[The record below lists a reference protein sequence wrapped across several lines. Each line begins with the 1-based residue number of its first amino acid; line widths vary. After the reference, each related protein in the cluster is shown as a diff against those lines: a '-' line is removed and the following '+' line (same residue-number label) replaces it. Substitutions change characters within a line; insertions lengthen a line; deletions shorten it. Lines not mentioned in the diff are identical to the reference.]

1 MATATELFPLGIAT
15 GRAHCNRLRERDE
28 LSGNIHE
35 GVHTRIWARRR
46 IGKTSL
52 IEQVVRDLAPD
63 VVTARLDLL
72 VIHDVNAF
80 ETRLRAAVEQ
90 AGACLPRKQT
100 STSLSYE
107 EQAPRARQLA
117 RAFSAFKPEL
127 SLGAFGLRLK
137 LAAPSR
143 ADEGIV
149 EMLLALDDAA
159 GAYGRRVA
167 FVLDEFQQ
175 LSELQNGAPRSLEG
189 AVRHAVERARNVT
202 YVFAGSR
209 KHLLASMFEDEERP
223 LYRLCR
229 KMTLERIGAGDYGH
243 FLLRAGR
250 SRWRRR
256 VPDEA
261 IDRILTL
268 TNRHPHYVNALCG
281 PLWRADAT
289 PTADTVEAMWARLVA
304 EEGGVAAGR
313 VARLAPS
320 QRALLRGIAEAE
332 HGVAHPT
339 SHDFLGRLRLPVST
353 GVRARDALERDDLIQ
368 REDDG
373 RWVLVDPAMAAWLR
387 QL

>member
-1 MATATELFPLGIAT
+1 MASAAELFPLGVAT
-15 GRAHCNRLRERDE
+15 GRAHCNRLREREE
-28 LSGNIHE
+28 LSGNVRD
-35 GVHTRIWARRR
+35 GVHTWIWARRR

-63 VVTARLDLL
+63 IVTARLDLL
-72 VIHDVNAF
+72 VVHDANAF
-80 ETRLRAAVEQ
+80 ETRLRVALEQ
-90 AGACLPRKQT
+90 AGSHLPPRRQT
-100 STSLSYE
+100 STSK
-107 EQAPRARQLA
+107 LA

-137 LAAPSR
+137 LATPSQ
-143 ADEGIV
+143 AGEGIV

-209 KHLLASMFEDEERP
+209 KHLLAPMFEDEERP

-229 KMTLERIGAGDYGH
+229 KMTLERIGAEDYRN
-243 FLLRAGR
+243 FLLGAGR
-250 SRWRRR
+250 TRWRRR

-268 TNRHPHYVNALCG
+268 TSRHPHYVNALCA
-281 PLWRADAT
+281 PLWRADAA
-289 PTADTVEAMWARLVA
+289 PTTDDVEAMWARLVA

-332 HGVAHPT
+332 HGVQHPT
-339 SHDFLGRLRLPVST
+339 SHGFLSKLRLPVST

-368 REDDG
+368 REEDG

-387 QL
+387 QV

>member
-1 MATATELFPLGIAT
+1 MASAADLFPLGVAT
-15 GRAHCNRLRERDE
+15 GAAHCNRLREREE
-28 LSGNIHE
+28 LSGHVRE
-35 GVHTRIWARRR
+35 GVHTWIWARRR

-52 IEQVVRDLAPD
+52 IEQVLRDLAPD

-72 VIHDVNAF
+72 VIHDANAF
-80 ETRLRAAVEQ
+80 ETRLRVALERAA
-90 AGACLPRKQT
+90 ARLPRRRQT
-100 STSLSYE
+100 ATSKLVE
-107 EQAPRARQLA
+107 
-117 RAFSAFKPEL
+117 AFAAFKPEL

-137 LAAPSR
+137 LAAPSQ
-143 ADEGIV
+143 AGEGVV

-229 KMTLERIGAGDYGH
+229 KMTLERIDAEDYRD
-243 FLLRAGR
+243 FLVRAGR
-250 SRWRRR
+250 TRWRRR

-268 TNRHPHYVNALCG
+268 TNRHPHYVNALCA
-281 PLWRADAT
+281 PLWRADTA
-289 PTADTVEAMWARLVA
+289 PTAASVEAIWARLVA

-320 QRALLRGIAEAE
+320 QRALLRGIAESE
-332 HGVAHPT
+332 DGVPHPT
-339 SHDFLGRLRLPVST
+339 SHGFLGRLRLPVST

-368 REDDG
+368 READG
-373 RWVLVDPAMAAWLR
+373 RWALVDPAMAAWLR

>member
-1 MATATELFPLGIAT
+1 MATAAELFPLGVAT
-15 GRAHCNRLRERDE
+15 GRAHCNRVREREE
-28 LSGNIHE
+28 LSGNVRE
-35 GVHTRIWARRR
+35 GVHTWIWARRR

-52 IEQVVRDLAPD
+52 IEQVARDLAPD
-63 VVTARLDLL
+63 IVTARLDLL

-80 ETRLRAAVEQ
+80 EMRLRVALEET
-90 AGACLPRKQT
+90 GARLPLRKRS
-100 STSLSYE
+100 STSKLTK
-107 EQAPRARQLA
+107 
-117 RAFSAFKPEL
+117 AFSAFKPEL

-137 LAAPSR
+137 LAAPSQT
-143 ADEGIV
+143 DEGIV

-175 LSELQNGAPRSLEG
+175 LAELQNGAPRSLEG

-209 KHLLASMFEDEERP
+209 KDLLASMFEDEERP

-229 KMTLERIGAGDYGH
+229 KMTLERIGAEDYRH

-268 TNRHPHYVNALCG
+268 SNRHPHYVNALCG
-281 PLWRADAT
+281 PLWRADAA
-289 PTADTVEAMWARLVA
+289 PTADSVEAMWARLVA

-332 HGVAHPT
+332 HGVPHPT
-339 SHDFLGRLRLPVST
+339 SHGFLATLRLPVST

-368 REDDG
+368 KEEDG
-373 RWVLVDPAMAAWLR
+373 RWMLVDPAMAAWLR
-387 QL
+387 KL

>member
-1 MATATELFPLGIAT
+1 MASAAELFPLGVAT
-15 GRAHCNRLRERDE
+15 GRAHCNRLREREE
-28 LSGNIHE
+28 LSDNVRE
-35 GVHTRIWARRR
+35 GVHTWIWARRR

-63 VVTARLDLL
+63 LVTARLDLL
-72 VIHDVNAF
+72 VIHDANAF
-80 ETRLRAAVEQ
+80 EARLRVALER
-90 AGACLPRKQT
+90 AGARLPPGKRA
-100 STSLSYE
+100 STS
-107 EQAPRARQLA
+107 RLA
-117 RAFSAFKPEL
+117 RAFSAFKPEF

-137 LAAPSR
+137 LAAPSQ
-143 ADEGIV
+143 ADEGIG
-149 EMLLALDDAA
+149 EMLLALDAAA

-175 LSELQNGAPRSLEG
+175 LSELQGGTPRSLEG

-229 KMTLERIGAGDYGH
+229 KMTLERIGPDDYRE

-250 SRWRRR
+250 TRWRRR
-256 VPDEA
+256 VPDEV

-268 TNRHPHYVNALCG
+268 TNRHPHYVNALCA
-281 PLWRADAT
+281 PLWRADAE
-289 PTADTVEAMWARLVA
+289 PTADSVEATWARLVA

-332 HGVAHPT
+332 QGVPHPT
-339 SHDFLGRLRLPVST
+339 SHAFLGRLRLPVST

-368 REDDG
+368 QEEDG
-373 RWVLVDPAMAAWLR
+373 RWTLVDPAMAAWLR
-387 QL
+387 QV

>member
-1 MATATELFPLGIAT
+1 MATAAELFPLGIAT
-15 GRAHCNRLRERDE
+15 GRAHCNRVHEREE
-28 LSGNIHE
+28 LSGNLRE
-35 GVHTRIWARRR
+35 GVHTWIWARRR

-63 VVTARLDLL
+63 IVTARLDLL
-72 VIHDVNAF
+72 VIHDANAF
-80 ETRLRAAVEQ
+80 ETRLRLALEE
-90 AGACLPRKQT
+90 AGAQLPPGKQP
-100 STSLSYE
+100 STSKLT
-107 EQAPRARQLA
+107 

-137 LAAPSR
+137 LAAPSQT
-143 ADEGIV
+143 DEGIV
-149 EMLLALDDAA
+149 EMLLALDRAA

-167 FVLDEFQQ
+167 FVLDELQQ
-175 LSELQNGAPRSLEG
+175 LAELQNGAPRSLEG

-229 KMTLERIGAGDYGH
+229 KMTLEPIGAEDYRH

-256 VPDEA
+256 VPDES

-268 TNRHPHYVNALCG
+268 TNRHPHYVNALCA
-281 PLWRADAT
+281 PLWRADGA
-289 PTADTVEAMWARLVA
+289 PTADSVEAMWAKLVA

-332 HGVAHPT
+332 HGVPHPT
-339 SHDFLGRLRLPVST
+339 SHGFLGKLRLPVST
-353 GVRARDALERDDLIQ
+353 GVRARDALERDDLIHK
-368 REDDG
+368 EEDG
-373 RWVLVDPAMAAWLR
+373 RWMLVDPAMAAWLR

>member
-1 MATATELFPLGIAT
+1 MASAAALFPLGVAT
-15 GRAHCNRLRERDE
+15 GRAHCNRVHEREE
-28 LSGNIHE
+28 LSGNVRD
-35 GVHTRIWARRR
+35 GVHTWIWARRR

-80 ETRLRAAVEQ
+80 ETRLRVALEE
-90 AGACLPRKQT
+90 AGARLPARKQT
-100 STSLSYE
+100 STAKL
-107 EQAPRARQLA
+107 L
-117 RAFSAFKPEL
+117 RAFSAFKPEFSVGTL
-127 SLGAFGLRLK
+127 GLRLK
-137 LAAPSR
+137 LAAPSK
-143 ADEGIV
+143 ADEGV
-149 EMLLALDDAA
+149 AEMLLALDDAA

-229 KMTLERIGAGDYGH
+229 KMTLERIGAEDYRD

-268 TNRHPHYVNALCG
+268 TNRHPHYVNALCA
-281 PLWRADAT
+281 PLWRAESP
-289 PTADTVEAMWARLVA
+289 PTLDSVETMWARLVA

-332 HGVAHPT
+332 HGVPHPT
-339 SHDFLGRLRLPVST
+339 SHGFLGKLRLPVST

-368 REDDG
+368 QEADG
-373 RWVLVDPAMAAWLR
+373 RWMLVDPAMAAWLR
-387 QL
+387 RL